1 MTLTDLVERL
11 VGDAALTGATLSRP
25 RVPHPDAPR
34 RITVEPVQLRVGT
47 RWRVRRQYE
56 TGTTDENLD
65 APALAGLL
73 VTAIGADY
81 RQALLHEPDAD
92 WQVLAGRGEPRI
104 LRKPPTRVAGPAAH
118 DRAKRH
124 LLPEGEPVPYLVALG
139 VQTADGRV
147 RAPRRA
153 KFRQVNRFVELVEDV
168 VARLP
173 EGRLRVVDFGSGR
186 AYLTFAL
193 HDLLTRVHRREVDV
207 LGLDLKPNV
216 VDECEA
222 LARRLGADGLRF
234 ELGDI
239 ADADLDGVDLVVSL
253 HACDTA
259 TDVALERAVRAGARV
274 ILAVPCCQH
283 ELLGQLSNEML
294 RPLLRYGTLRER
306 FAAEVT
312 DAARARLLE
321 LAGYDVQV
329 VEFVPLEHTP
339 KNVLLRATRTS
350 RPTRDRERLAVEYR
364 AFADELEI
372 EPALERLLAD
382 MIELPA
388 TGVDRGR

>member
-1 MTLTDLVERL
+1 MTLAELVERL
-11 VGDAALTGATLSRP
+11 VGDAVLTGATLSRP
-25 RVPHPDAPR
+25 RAADPDRPR
-34 RITVEPVQLRVGT
+34 RVTVEPVELRAGL
-47 RWRVRRQYE
+47 RWRVRRHHA
-56 TGTTDENLD
+56 TRTTDENLD
-65 APALAGLL
+65 ARALVRLL
-73 VTAIGADY
+73 SSAIGGDY

-104 LRKPPTRVAGPAAH
+104 LRKPPTRAVANGVH

-139 VQTADGRV
+139 VQTPEGRV
-147 RAPRRA
+147 RAVRRA
-153 KFRQVNRFVELVEDV
+153 KFRQVNRFVELVEDIV
-168 VARLP
+168 PSLP
-173 EGRLRVVDFGSGR
+173 DGRLRVVDFGSGR

-193 HDLLTRVHRREVDV
+193 HDLLTRVHHREVDV
-207 LGLDLKPNV
+207 LGLDVKQNV
-216 VDECEA
+216 VTECET
-222 LARRLGADGLRF
+222 LARRLDAHGLRF

-239 ADADLDGVDLVVSL
+239 AEADLADVDLVVSL

-274 ILAVPCCQH
+274 ILAVPCCHH
-283 ELLGQLSNEML
+283 ELLGQLSNETL

-339 KNVLLRATRTS
+339 KNILLRAVRTS
-350 RPTRDRERLAVEYR
+350 RPRRDHERLAGEYR
-364 AFADELEI
+364 TFADALGI
-372 EPALERLLAD
+372 EPALERLLA
-382 MIELPA
+382 P
-388 TGVDRGR
+388 

>member
-1 MTLTDLVERL
+1 MTLADLVERL
-11 VGDAALTGATLSRP
+11 VGDGELTGATLSRP
-25 RVPHPDAPR
+25 RAPDPNGAR
-34 RITVEPVQLRVGT
+34 RITVEPVRLRAGA
-47 RWRVRRQYE
+47 RWRVRRHYASR
-56 TGTTDENLD
+56 TTDENLD
-65 APALAGLL
+65 GPALERLL
-73 VTAIGADY
+73 SAAIGADY
-81 RQALLHEPDAD
+81 RQALLHEADAD

-104 LRKPPTRVAGPAAH
+104 LRKPPTRPAASAAH
-118 DRAKRH
+118 DRPKRH

-168 VARLP
+168 VPSLP

-193 HDLLTRVHRREVDV
+193 HDLLTRVHAREVDV
-207 LGLDLKPNV
+207 LGLDLKQNV
-216 VDECEA
+216 VAECEQ
-222 LARRLGADGLRF
+222 LARRLDAGGLRF

-283 ELLGQLSNEML
+283 ELLGQLSNETL

-339 KNVLLRATRTS
+339 KNVLLRATRTI
-350 RPTRDRERLAVEYR
+350 RPVRDRDRLAGEYR
-364 AFADELEI
+364 AFADALGI

-382 MIELPA
+382 
-388 TGVDRGR
+388 VVHV